1 MTKFLYVTDVHG
13 TVKVYETMFE
23 LAKARDIDFIV
34 FGGDITTG
42 INPSGQKFFLQFYLL
57 PRLREFRKQVKK
69 PVFIMMGNDDFSS
82 NSPMLRKADKL
93 KSALL
98 LHRKSCRL
106 DGFAIAGYPYINP
119 TPFLLKDWEKTED
132 EIYRELRAMSARLD
146 MCRTMFVFHAPPL
159 GTELDM
165 LHNGEHRGSEAVRRF
180 IEDMQPLLTLHG
192 HIHESPQVSGSIKQR
207 LGRTLCVNPGNA
219 KIISVELETLKIK
232 KVF

>member
-13 TVKVYETMFE
+13 TVNVYEAMFE
-23 LAKARDIDFIV
+23 LARARDIDFLVI
-34 FGGDITTG
+34 GGDITTG
-42 INPSGQKFFLQFYLL
+42 INPNGQKFFLQFYLL
-57 PRLREFRKQVKK
+57 PRLKEFKKQVKK
-69 PVFIMMGNDDFSS
+69 PIFIMMGNDDFSS
-82 NSPMLRKADKL
+82 NFSLLKKAGKL
-93 KSALL
+93 KTAMV
-98 LHRKSCRL
+98 LHKKFYAVN
-106 DGFAIAGYPYINP
+106 GFRIAGYPYINP
-119 TPFLLKDWEKTED
+119 TPFLLKDWEKTEE
-132 EIYRELRAMSARLD
+132 EIYGELRAMSARLD
-146 MCRTMFVFHAPPL
+146 MDRTVFVFHAPPL